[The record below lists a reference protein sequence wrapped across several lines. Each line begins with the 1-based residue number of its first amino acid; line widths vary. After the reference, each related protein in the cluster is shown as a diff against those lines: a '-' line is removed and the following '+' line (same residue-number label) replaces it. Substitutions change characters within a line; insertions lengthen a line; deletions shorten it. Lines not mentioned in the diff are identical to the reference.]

1 VQDKDFVYS
10 QASLYDTACARNQ
23 SYIYLLFM
31 IPISLYLHFPWCI
44 KKCPYCDFN
53 SHVHDG
59 SIPQQQYF
67 QALTADFERS
77 IPLLHGRA
85 LTSIFIGG
93 GTPSLMDPKYLADF
107 INYIRKFC
115 APNIEITLEA
125 NPGSFE
131 SAKFKDFLNAGINR
145 LSIGVQ
151 SFNDAHLKKIGRI
164 HDSTQAITA
173 LETAKK
179 IGFTNINLDLMYA
192 LPEQTLEQAQTDL
205 SLAIALQ
212 SSHLS
217 YYQLTL
223 EPNTYF
229 HRYRPPLPNHD
240 LCWRMEQQGQEL
252 LAQARLH
259 QYEISA
265 YAHIPCLHNINY
277 WQFGDYLGVGAGAH
291 GKITHDKQ
299 IIRTIKSKQPNAYM
313 KDTANNILHPP
324 KILSDTDIIFEFM
337 LNNLRLSQGFT
348 LDLFKQRTLLPIS
361 AITQKIEEAI
371 AQKLLNQ
378 VDNHITTTTLGKRF
392 LNDLQ
397 LMFL

>member
-1 VQDKDFVYS
+1 
-10 QASLYDTACARNQ
+10 
-23 SYIYLLFM
+23 M

-53 SHVHDG
+53 SHAVDG
-59 SIPQQQYF
+59 DIPQQQYF
-67 QALTADFERS
+67 QALVADFDMS
-77 IPLLHGRA
+77 VPLLHGRK

-107 INYIRKFC
+107 LNHIRKFC

-125 NPGSFE
+125 NPGSFD
-131 SAKFKDFLNAGINR
+131 SAKFKDFLAAGINR

-151 SFNDAHLKKIGRI
+151 SFNDEHLSKIGRI
-164 HDSTQAITA
+164 HDGAQAITA

-192 LPEQTLEQAQTDL
+192 LPEQTLVQAQQDL
-205 SLAIALQ
+205 SHAIALET
-212 SSHLS
+212 SHLS

-229 HRYRPPLPNHD
+229 YHHRPPLPNND
-240 LCWRMEQQGQEL
+240 LCGDMEQQGQAL
-252 LAQARLH
+252 LEQAHLQ

-265 YAHIPCLHNINY
+265 YARIPCMHNLNY

-291 GKITHDKQ
+291 GKITQGKH
-299 IIRTIKSKQPNAYM
+299 IIRTIKAKQPKSYM
-313 KDTANNILHPP
+313 QDTTNNVAAKL
-324 KILSDTDIIFEFM
+324 KTLNEQDIIFEFM
-337 LNNLRLSQGFT
+337 LNALRLSQGFS
-348 LDLFKQRTLLPIS
+348 LDLFTQRTLLPIS
-361 AITQKIEEAI
+361 LISEKIEQAVKQQLL
-371 AQKLLNQ
+371 QK
-378 VDNHITTTTLGKRF
+378 VDNHITTTKLGKRF